1 MKLRNKHDSDPEWD
15 KEHKKWE
22 KKSAIVEQHN
32 MRENWKKWVELQV
45 SLGYPNVDK
54 LCLEKQDLI
63 MDEGLETNYPTQ
75 EEIIAYNRKEYKE
88 KEREKRMFFLQ
99 QQIAAGER
107 LDGWSLQG
115 AKDELKR
122 LEEENEGTKETL

>member
-1 MKLRNKHDSDPEWD
+1 MRLRNKHDRDPEWD
-15 KEHKKWE
+15 KE
-22 KKSAIVEQHN
+22 QHS

-75 EEIIAYNRKEYKE
+75 EEIIAFNRKENSDK
-88 KEREKRMFFLQ
+88 RVKRMHFLQ
-99 QQIAAGER
+99 QQIAAEGR
-107 LDGWSLQG
+107 LDGYVLEG
-115 AKDELKR
+115 HKEELKR
-122 LEEENEGTKETL
+122 LEEEHGRLNKIN